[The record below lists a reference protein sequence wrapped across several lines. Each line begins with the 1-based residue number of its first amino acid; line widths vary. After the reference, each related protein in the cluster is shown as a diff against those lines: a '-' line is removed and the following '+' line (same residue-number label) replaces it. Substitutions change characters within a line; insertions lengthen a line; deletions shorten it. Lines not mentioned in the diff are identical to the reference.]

1 MFIIIPLWSCG
12 GLGVVMKNLFSFW
25 RLFLCV
31 AISLSVVSCTDDK
44 DDADDNRYEV
54 GANCDCADIV
64 ALLTNKIE
72 EMEAQL
78 EEYKSEIDSIETQLN
93 IFSGGGKSLSQ
104 LENVQYE
111 TKKTSDGKA
120 YYDTYS
126 FEYDDNGRMIKVIA
140 DYGDGN
146 PDIYNIMY
154 SENKCVVKRVD
165 TGGGYQKFTLA
176 LKEDEIDNPQAINY
190 LIIDMIDVLLN

>member
-12 GLGVVMKNLFSFW
+12 GLGDVMKNLFSFW

-54 GANCDCADIV
+54 GTNCDCADIV

-93 IFSGGGKSLSQ
+93 IFSGGGQALPQVEKKL
-104 LENVQYE
+104 YE
-111 TKKTSDGKA
+111 FQEIIEGKT
-120 YYDTYS
+120 YYEKCGFD
-126 FEYDDNGRMIKVIA
+126 FEYDDKGRLIKVIA
-140 DYGDGN
+140 DDD
-146 PDIYNIMY
+146 PDINITY
-154 SENKCVVKRVD
+154 SENKCIIKQAFVAGFAKCTITIQD
-165 TGGGYQKFTLA
+165 DK
-176 LKEDEIDNPQAINY
+176 IDNPQAVNY
-190 LIIDMIDVLLN
+190 LILDVIFNDYFN